1 MEWDAFYLLFPADTP
16 IQQYTD
22 QVPTWEIQTPVERLL
37 HSRRMQNRPPEAG
50 WKIWDSFLPQSLGMV
65 PHHWVET
72 PSSQLFLG
80 KGRKEMDCIS
90 NVLTFPG
97 NAQKNG
103 FYLAW
108 IWILTRMDPRLK
120 ATGSK
125 DGTVDLHA
133 CTHHN
138 SHLSTAL
145 KKKKISSFS
154 LGKKKIESCIHVP
167 TFSKCW
173 PRLLSHLSQSIEAPQ
188 HTRVFHLYNLSLKN
202 VTLCILDPSLLLH
215 MDS

>member
-22 QVPTWEIQTPVERLL
+22 QFPMREIQTPVERLL

-50 WKIWDSFLPQSLGMV
+50 WKIWDSFLPQSLGTV

-90 NVLTFPG
+90 NDLTFPG

-108 IWILTRMDPRLK
+108 IWILTRRDPRLK

-138 SHLSTAL
+138 SHLRTAL
-145 KKKKISSFS
+145 KKKNSQLLPGEEKNWILYPCSNFFKVLAKTSVS
-154 LGKKKIESCIHVP
+154 LVSEYWG
-167 TFSKCW
+167 TT
-173 PRLLSHLSQSIEAPQ
+173 A
-188 HTRVFHLYNLSLKN
+188 Y
-202 VTLCILDPSLLLH
+202 
-215 MDS
+215 